1 MKIHYTIQKVNNT
14 PQVVAGEQVGKFFGA
29 RINKKYGWMLTH
41 VRSGK
46 LVTTAGFT
54 SVNDLIVLCNLIEY
68 IFNEEELLDIEN
80 SFANATGMK
89 KVLVDVLKA
98 SCNVAR
104 VLDQNDVRA
113 MSLKVGG
120 YE

>member
-1 MKIHYTIQKVNNT
+1 MKIHYTIQKQNRK
-14 PQVVAGEQVGKFFGA
+14 PQIVVGEQVGKFFGA
-29 RINKKYGWMLTH
+29 KADKKYGWLLTH
-41 VRSGK
+41 IRSGK

-54 SVNDLIVLCNLIEY
+54 SVNDLVVLCNLIEY
-68 IFNEEELLDIEN
+68 IFNEEELLDIET

-89 KVLVDVLKA
+89 KTLVDVLKA
-98 SCNVAR
+98 SCDVPR
-104 VLDQNDVRA
+104 VLDQNDVHA